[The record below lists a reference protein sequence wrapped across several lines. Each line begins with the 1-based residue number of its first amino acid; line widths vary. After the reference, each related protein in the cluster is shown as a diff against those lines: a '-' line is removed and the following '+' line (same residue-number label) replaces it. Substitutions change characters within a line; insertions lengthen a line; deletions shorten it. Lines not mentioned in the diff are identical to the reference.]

1 MNKQID
7 TIHFDTLI
15 LGSGGA
21 GRTAASIIEI
31 AKGGSL
37 AFLEDSPKSKTIN
50 GISIAGKIAE
60 RIKFRDSKF
69 IIAFGTN
76 YLKERVT
83 LYRQMLSEGFDFEN
97 AIYPQAYIDRTATL
111 GIGNVA
117 SPGFKLMPNA
127 RVGNCCFFCVNSS
140 VDHDCE
146 IQDGVYLAPGAT
158 LCGGTIIEEGAFIGA
173 NATILPQVRVG
184 SYSVVGA
191 GAVVTRDVPPK
202 SVVVGVPAYSR

>member
-1 MNKQID
+1 MNEQND
-7 TIHFDTLI
+7 TTHFDTLI

-21 GRTAASIIEI
+21 GRTAASIVEI

-37 AFLEDSPKSKTIN
+37 AFLEDAPKSKTVN
-50 GISIAGKIAE
+50 GISIAGKIAD
-60 RIKFRDSKF
+60 RVKFRDSKF

-83 LYRQMLSEGFDFEN
+83 LFRQMLDEGFVFEN

-127 RVGNCCFFCVNSS
+127 RVGNCCFFCVTSS
-140 VDHDCE
+140 VDHDSE
-146 IQDGVYLAPGAT
+146 VQDGVYLAPGAT
-158 LCGGTIIEEGAFIGA
+158 ICGGAIIEEGAFIGA
-173 NATILPQVRVG
+173 NATVLPQVRVG
-184 SYSVVGA
+184 RYAVVGA
-191 GAVVTRDVPPK
+191 GAVVTRDVSPE
-202 SVVVGVPAYSR
+202 SVVAGVPACPR